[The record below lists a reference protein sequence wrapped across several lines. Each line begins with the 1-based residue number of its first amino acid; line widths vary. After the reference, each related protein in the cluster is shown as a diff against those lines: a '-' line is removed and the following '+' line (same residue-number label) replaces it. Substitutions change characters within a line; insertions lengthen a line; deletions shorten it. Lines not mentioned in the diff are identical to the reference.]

1 MLIPDRGSGIIA
13 EVAGGLAVAES
24 GGVCDGA

>member
-1 MLIPDRGSGIIA
+1 MLIPGRGFGIIA

-24 GGVCDGA
+24 GSVCDGA